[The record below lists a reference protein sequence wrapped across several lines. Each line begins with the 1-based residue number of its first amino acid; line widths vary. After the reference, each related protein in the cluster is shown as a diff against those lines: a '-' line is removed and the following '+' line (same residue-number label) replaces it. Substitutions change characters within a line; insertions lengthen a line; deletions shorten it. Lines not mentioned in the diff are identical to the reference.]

1 MPDLFVMPLS
11 ATVEA
16 SLQQAAA
23 QLPATTLRKLFH
35 VAGTQI
41 GSHDAATLDLG
52 DLLPLPASAGQARA
66 LKEAY
71 AATCILVADM
81 AKQNLSKDNN
91 SRWLLELGFQKNV
104 VEDICGILSE
114 TIPVVQSLA
123 SVSGLRL
130 DRVVDVSWRLDY
142 CIRSSTFGTI
152 HEPLYFVVLTVQEA
166 LTGSLTYERFTCSVA
181 QLEELVFKL
190 QEAMDQIDMVLRALK
205 DDNKL

>member
-1 MPDLFVMPLS
+1 
-11 ATVEA
+11 
-16 SLQQAAA
+16 
-23 QLPATTLRKLFH
+23 
-35 VAGTQI
+35 
-41 GSHDAATLDLG
+41 
-52 DLLPLPASAGQARA
+52 
-66 LKEAY
+66 
-71 AATCILVADM
+71 M

-91 SRWLLELGFQKNV
+91 RYKRHAWSQKFVLRAKSSRWLLELGFQKNV
-104 VEDICGILSE
+104 VEDICVILSDA
-114 TIPVVQSLA
+114 IPVVQSLA

-152 HEPLYFVVLTVQEA
+152 HEPLYFVVLTIQA
-166 LTGSLTYERFTCSVA
+166 ASTGALTYERFTCTVA